1 MTDHKCGLIYDPLFS
16 KHITGIGHPEQP
28 GRVTKTYKSLQKAGL
43 TDLCRELTPY
53 EAEEKN
59 SNKSIIQ
66 IISNLPKK
74 I

>member
-28 GRVTKTYKSLQKAGL
+28 GRVTQTYKSLQKAGL

-59 SNKSIIQ
+59 
-66 IISNLPKK
+66 
-74 I
+74 